1 MASDMASAAAATS
14 TPDLSWSEVKLSTRD
29 FNQLSTFI
37 EKEVGIQ
44 LPPTKHVMVESRLR
58 KRLRALG
65 LSNFPAYMARVFGPS
80 RDEGELIHLVDAVTT
95 NKTDFFR
102 EPHHFTYLAREALP
116 ALLAEGDS
124 HATHPLTVWSAASST
139 GEEPFTLAMVLSEF
153 AESHA
158 LNWQIVATDIS
169 TAVLDR
175 ARRAIYT
182 DSCAEAIPGLLKR
195 KYLLRSRD
203 RAQGLVRIH
212 PRLRQKVTFQRLNLL
227 SRQYN
232 VPRPIDV
239 IFCRNVFIYFNR
251 ATQAQILLRFVDAL
265 RPGGFVFLG
274 HSETTNGLAVPLVQ
288 IAPTIYQKAR

>member
-1 MASDMASAAAATS
+1 MGGTEVE
-14 TPDLSWSEVKLSTRD
+14 TPSIPQAWSEGQLATRD
-29 FNQLSTFI
+29 FAQLSAFI

-44 LPPTKHVMVESRLR
+44 LPPTKRVMLEARLR

-65 LSNFPAYMARVFGPS
+65 LSDYHEYVTRVFGPS
-80 RDEGELIHLVDAVTT
+80 RDEGEIVHLIDVVTT

-102 EPHHFTYLAREALP
+102 EPHHFTYLADEALP
-116 ALLAEGDS
+116 ELLALGVNHPS
-124 HATHPLTVWSAASST
+124 RPLTVWSAASST
-139 GEEPFTLAMVLSEF
+139 GEEPYTLAMVLSEF
-153 AESHA
+153 AESRVMS
-158 LNWQIVATDIS
+158 WQILATDIS
-169 TAVLDR
+169 TSVLDR

-182 DSCAEAIPGLLKR
+182 EACAATIPGALKY

-203 RAQGLVRIH
+203 REQGLVRIS

-227 SRQYN
+227 SRSYN
-232 VPRPIDV
+232 LPRPIDV

-251 ATQAQILLRFVDAL
+251 ATQAQILLRFTALL

-274 HSETTNGLAVPLVQ
+274 HSETINGLSVPLVQ

>member
-1 MASDMASAAAATS
+1 MASAEAATS
-14 TPDLSWSEVKLSTRD
+14 APDLAWSEVKLSTRD
-29 FNQLSTFI
+29 FKQLSAFI

-44 LPPTKHVMVESRLR
+44 LPPTKQVMVESRLR

-65 LSNFPAYMARVFGPS
+65 LSDFPSYMARVFGPS
-80 RDEGELIHLVDAVTT
+80 RDEGEIIHLIDAVTT

-116 ALLAEGDS
+116 ELLAEGDGRS
-124 HATHPLTVWSAASST
+124 THPLTVWSAASST
-139 GEEPFTLAMVLSEF
+139 GEEPYTLAMVLSEL
-153 AESHA
+153 AESQA
-158 LNWQIVATDIS
+158 LNWQILATDIS
-169 TAVLDR
+169 TAVLER

-182 DSCAEAIPGLLKR
+182 DACAAAIPGVLKH

-212 PRLRQKVTFQRLNLL
+212 PRLRQRVTFQRLNLL
-227 SRQYN
+227 SRHYN
-232 VPRPIDV
+232 LPRPIDV

-251 ATQAQILLRFVDAL
+251 ATQAQILMRFVEAL

-274 HSETTNGLAVPLVQ
+274 HSETTNGLSVPLVQ
-288 IAPTIYQKAR
+288 IAPTIYQKAK

>member
-1 MASDMASAAAATS
+1 MESAEAVTS
-14 TPDLSWSEVKLSTRD
+14 PSNLAWSEVKLATRD
-29 FNQLSTFI
+29 FKQLSAFI

-44 LPPTKHVMVESRLR
+44 LPPTKHVMVEARLR

-65 LSNFPAYMARVFGPS
+65 LSDFSTYMARVFGPN
-80 RDEGELIHLVDAVTT
+80 RDESEIVHLIDAVTT

-116 ALLAEGDS
+116 ALIAGCDGR
-124 HATHPLTVWSAASST
+124 PLTVWCAASST
-139 GEEPFTLAMVLSEF
+139 GEEPYTLAMVLSEF
-153 AESHA
+153 AATHA
-158 LNWQIVATDIS
+158 LKWQILATDIS
-169 TAVLDR
+169 TAVLER

-182 DSCAEAIPGLLKR
+182 DACAATIPGVLKF
-195 KYLLRSRD
+195 KYLMRSRD

-227 SRQYN
+227 SRHYN
-232 VPRPIDV
+232 IPHPLDI

-251 ATQAQILLRFVDAL
+251 ATQTQILLRFVEAL

-274 HSETTNGLAVPLVQ
+274 HSETINGLSVPLVQ
-288 IAPTIYQKAR
+288 IAPTIYRKGV

>member
-1 MASDMASAAAATS
+1 MASGEPTTSAA
-14 TPDLSWSEVKLSTRD
+14 DLTWSEVRLSTRD
-29 FNQLSTFI
+29 FKQLSTFI

-44 LPPTKHVMVESRLR
+44 LPSTKQVMVESRLR

-65 LSNFPAYMARVFGPS
+65 LSDFPAYMGRVFGPD
-80 RDEGELIHLVDAVTT
+80 RDAGELIHLIDAVTT

-102 EPHHFTYLAREALP
+102 EPHHFTYLAQEALP
-116 ALLAEGDS
+116 ELLAEGGS
-124 HATHPLTVWSAASST
+124 SSSRPFTVWSAASST

-153 AESHA
+153 AETQVF
-158 LNWQIVATDIS
+158 NWQIVATDIS

-182 DSCAEAIPGLLKR
+182 DSCAAAIPRPLR
-195 KYLLRSRD
+195 HKYLLRSRD

-212 PRLRQKVTFQRLNLL
+212 PRLRQRVTFQRLNLL

-232 VPRPIDV
+232 IPRPIDV

-251 ATQAQILLRFVDAL
+251 ATQAQILVRFAEAL
-265 RPGGFVFLG
+265 RPGGYVFLG
-274 HSETTNGLAVPLVQ
+274 HSETINGLTVPLVQ
-288 IAPTIYQKAR
+288 IAPTIYRKEG

>member
-1 MASDMASAAAATS
+1 MASAEVATS
-14 TPDLSWSEVKLSTRD
+14 APDLTWSEVKLSNHD

-44 LPPTKHVMVESRLR
+44 LPPSKHVMVESRLR

-65 LSNFPAYMARVFGPS
+65 LSNFPAYMARVFGATP
-80 RDEGELIHLVDAVTT
+80 DEGERIHLIDALTT

-102 EPHHFTYLAREALP
+102 EPHHFTYLAQEALP
-116 ALLAEGDS
+116 ALLAEGDGRS
-124 HATHPLTVWSAASST
+124 TRPLTVWSAASST

-153 AESHA
+153 AESQA
-158 LNWQIVATDIS
+158 LNWQILATDIS

-182 DSCAEAIPGLLKR
+182 DSCAAAIPGVLKH

-227 SRQYN
+227 SRHYTI
-232 VPRPIDV
+232 PRPIDV

-251 ATQAQILLRFVDAL
+251 ATQAQILLRFADAL

-274 HSETTNGLAVPLVQ
+274 HSETTNGLTVPLVQ
-288 IAPTIYQKAR
+288 VAPTVYRKGV

>member
-1 MASDMASAAAATS
+1 MASAEAATAA
-14 TPDLSWSEVKLSTRD
+14 PDLAWNEVKLAKRD
-29 FNQLSTFI
+29 FMQVSAFI

-44 LPPTKHVMVESRLR
+44 LPPSKQVMVESRLR
-58 KRLRALG
+58 RRLRALG
-65 LSNFPAYMARVFGPS
+65 LTNFPAYMARVFGPS
-80 RDEGELIHLVDAVTT
+80 RDEGEIIHLIDAVTT

-102 EPHHFTYLAREALP
+102 EPHHFIYLAREALP
-116 ALLAEGDS
+116 ELLAGADGR
-124 HATHPLTVWSAASST
+124 PLTVWSAASST
-139 GEEPFTLAMVLSEF
+139 GEEPYTLAMVLSEL
-153 AESHA
+153 AESQA
-158 LNWQIVATDIS
+158 LNWQVLGTDIS
-169 TAVLDR
+169 TAVLER

-182 DSCAEAIPGLLKR
+182 EACAAAIPGALKH

-227 SRQYN
+227 SRHYN
-232 VPRPIDV
+232 LPRPIDV

-274 HSETTNGLAVPLVQ
+274 HSETTNGLSIPLVQ

>member
-1 MASDMASAAAATS
+1 MAGAEAATAA
-14 TPDLSWSEVKLSTRD
+14 PDLAWNEVKLAKRD
-29 FNQLSTFI
+29 FMQVSAFI

-44 LPPTKHVMVESRLR
+44 LPPSKQVMVESRLR

-80 RDEGELIHLVDAVTT
+80 RDEGEIIHLIDAVTT

-116 ALLAEGDS
+116 ELLAEADGRS
-124 HATHPLTVWSAASST
+124 TRPLTVWSAASST
-139 GEEPFTLAMVLSEF
+139 GEEPYTLAMVMSEV
-153 AESHA
+153 AESQA
-158 LNWQIVATDIS
+158 LNWQILATDIS
-169 TAVLDR
+169 TAVLER

-182 DSCAEAIPGLLKR
+182 EACAAAIPGALKH

-212 PRLRQKVTFQRLNLL
+212 PRLREKVTFQRLNLL
-227 SRQYN
+227 SRHYN
-232 VPRPIDV
+232 LPRPIDV

-274 HSETTNGLAVPLVQ
+274 HSETTNGLSIPLVQ

>member
-1 MASDMASAAAATS
+1 MASAEAAPCA
-14 TPDLSWSEVKLSTRD
+14 PDLTWSEVKLSTRD
-29 FNQLSTFI
+29 FKQLSTFI

-44 LPPTKHVMVESRLR
+44 LPSSKHVMVESRLR

-65 LSNFPAYMARVFGPS
+65 LSNFPEYMARVFGPS
-80 RDEGELIHLVDAVTT
+80 PNEGELIHLIDAVTT

-102 EPHHFTYLAREALP
+102 EPHHFTYLTHEALP
-116 ALLAEGDS
+116 ELLAERDVG
-124 HATHPLTVWSAASST
+124 ATRPLTVWSAASST

-153 AESHA
+153 AESQA
-158 LNWQIVATDIS
+158 LNWQILATDIS

-182 DSCAEAIPGLLKR
+182 ESCAAAIPSVLQH

-212 PRLRQKVTFQRLNLL
+212 PRLRQKVAFQRLNLL
-227 SRQYN
+227 SRHYN
-232 VPRPIDV
+232 IPRPIDV

-251 ATQAQILLRFVDAL
+251 ATQAQILLRFADAL
-265 RPGGFVFLG
+265 RPGGLVFLG

-288 IAPTIYQKAR
+288 IAPTIYRKEV

>member
-1 MASDMASAAAATS
+1 MAGTAAATS
-14 TPDLSWSEVKLSTRD
+14 TPDLTWSEVKLSTRD
-29 FNQLSTFI
+29 FKQLSTFI

-80 RDEGELIHLVDAVTT
+80 PDEGELIHLIDAVTT

-116 ALLAEGDS
+116 ELLDDHS
-124 HATHPLTVWSAASST
+124 TRPIMVWSAASST
-139 GEEPFTLAMVLSEF
+139 GEEAFTLAMVLSEF

-158 LNWQIVATDIS
+158 LNWQIIATDIS

-182 DSCAEAIPGLLKR
+182 DSCAAAIPGVLMR
-195 KYLLRSRD
+195 KYLLRSSD